1 MSENIYDVTMADF
14 DDCVSHRSKEPT
26 EAEKALLKKER
37 LDLAEKHKQEDAAHK
52 ASFRTDKVKKRVKWL
67 SKIIDD
73 ADWPIDYS
81 EYMSYSD
88 EEYSASEFLS
98 DLFRA
103 GAVNKNIL
111 IALMDKKGCFD
122 EIDEASADAD
132 GDAHEEW
139 WYGGQAQA
147 EGFW

>member
-1 MSENIYDVTMADF
+1 MSTNVLDFDISDF
-14 DDCVSHRSKEPT
+14 DDCASHQSKEPT

-37 LDLAEKHKQEDAAHK
+37 LELAEKHKQEEAEHK
-52 ASFRTDKVKKRVKWL
+52 ATFRTDKVKKRVKWL

-73 ADWPIDYS
+73 DDWPIDYS

-88 EEYSASEFLS
+88 EEYTASEFLS
-98 DLFRA
+98 DLFSA

-122 EIDEASADAD
+122 EIDEAISDAD

-139 WYGGQAQA
+139 WSGGQAEA
-147 EGFW
+147 EGHR

>member
-1 MSENIYDVTMADF
+1 MSDSDFDF
-14 DDCVSHRSKEPT
+14 DDCVRHKSKEPS
-26 EAEKALLKKER
+26 EAEKALLKKE
-37 LDLAEKHKQEDAAHK
+37 LLELSKKHKQEEAEHK
-52 ASFRTDKVKKRVKWL
+52 ASFRTDKVKKRVKSL

-73 ADWPIDYS
+73 DDWGTDYS

-98 DLFRA
+98 DLLAA
-103 GAVNKNIL
+103 GAVKKNIL

-122 EIDEASADAD
+122 EIDASVREVE

-139 WYGGQAQA
+139 WYGGQAEA
-147 EGFW
+147 EGF